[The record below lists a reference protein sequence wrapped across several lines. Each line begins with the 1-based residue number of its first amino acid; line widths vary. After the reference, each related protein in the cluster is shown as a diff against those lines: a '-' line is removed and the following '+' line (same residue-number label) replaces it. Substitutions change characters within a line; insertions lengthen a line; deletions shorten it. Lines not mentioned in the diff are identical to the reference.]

1 MERVSGETVDLS
13 PPERSKAWRWQVC
26 ILLLLATA
34 INYMDRQTLSV
45 TSKRIIAEFQLS
57 KEQYGDLEM
66 WFGLAFAAGSLG
78 FGLLADLVSVR
89 WLYAALLLGWSAAG
103 FTTGIM
109 ETYSG
114 LLVCRTV
121 LGFFE
126 AGHWPCALK
135 TIQRI
140 HERKDRAMGNSLLQS
155 GASIGAIL
163 TPIIVQGLLD
173 AGRGWRASFLWIG
186 AAGSF
191 WTVAWL
197 AAIRSKDLSAVP
209 PRSSDARGEDPAAQ
223 NGDAAGLSM
232 FFSSRFFALIVMVA
246 CISVSWQLLRAWLP
260 LYLQEGRGYSEKAAN
275 RFTSAYY
282 IATDVGVL
290 TAGFASLRLVRRG
303 FSVHGSRSWTF
314 LGCALFAFL
323 ATTAAS
329 LLPHGA
335 LFLGSLLVAGFG
347 LLGVYPSYYAFAQEI
362 SVSRQGLVN
371 GVLGVCSWLSSSIA
385 QKYFG
390 RYVDATHSYDLGVR
404 LAGMAPLASLVI
416 FALLWNWGH
425 RNGGHERKVS

>member
-1 MERVSGETVDLS
+1 MEQLRGDS
-13 PPERSKAWRWQVC
+13 PPARSRAWRWQVC

-45 TSKRIIAEFQLS
+45 ASKRIITEFQLS
-57 KEQYGDLEM
+57 REQYGDLEM
-66 WFGLAFAAGSLG
+66 SFGLAFAAGSLG

-103 FTTGIM
+103 FATGLM

-114 LLVCRTV
+114 LIICRTV

-140 HERKDRAMGNSLLQS
+140 HERKDRAMGNSILQS
-155 GASIGAIL
+155 GASIGAVL
-163 TPIIVQGLLD
+163 TPIVVQGLLD
-173 AGRGWRASFLWIG
+173 AGRGWRSPFLLIG
-186 AAGSF
+186 AAGSI
-191 WTVAWL
+191 WIVAWL
-197 AAIRSKDLSAVP
+197 AAIRSRDLAATP
-209 PRSSDARGEDPAAQ
+209 PQGSDASEEDPTTQ
-223 NGDAAGLSM
+223 SGDAAGLST
-232 FFSSRFFALIVMVA
+232 FFSARFFSLMVMVA

-260 LYLQEGRGYSEKAAN
+260 LYLQEGRGYSEADAN
-275 RFTSAYY
+275 QFTSAYY

-290 TAGFASLRLVRRG
+290 TAGFVSLRLVRRG
-303 FSVHGSRSWTF
+303 FSVHASRCWTF
-314 LGCALFAFL
+314 LGCAVLALL

-329 LLPHGA
+329 FLPRGW

-362 SVSRQGLVN
+362 SVRRQGLVN
-371 GVLGVCSWLSSSIA
+371 GILGVCSWVCSSTA

-390 RYVDATHSYDLGVR
+390 RYIDENHSYDLGMR
-404 LAGMAPLASLVI
+404 LAGWAPLASLLLFVV
-416 FALLWNWGH
+416 LWNW
-425 RNGGHERKVS
+425 RERGARHKRRRTV